1 MNMNNDDTD
10 QTIALGALGW
20 EPLKVERIKTKA
32 KLMFKLLN
40 TMGPKSLADF
50 LINKLKW
57 SDNKL
62 WTPRHIKFPLFAA
75 TPHK

>member
-1 MNMNNDDTD
+1 MNNDTD
-10 QTIALGALGW
+10 RTIALGALGW

-50 LINKLKW
+50 LINKLK
-57 SDNKL
+57 
-62 WTPRHIKFPLFAA
+62 
-75 TPHK
+75 